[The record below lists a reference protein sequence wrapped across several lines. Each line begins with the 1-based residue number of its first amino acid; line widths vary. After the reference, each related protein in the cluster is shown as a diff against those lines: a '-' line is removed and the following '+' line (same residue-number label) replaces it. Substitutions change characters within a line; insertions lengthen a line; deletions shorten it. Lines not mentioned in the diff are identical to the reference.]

1 MKKFD
6 LYLLVSDLLLIC
18 LLTIELFFELS
29 LTLRI
34 LGYGT
39 AFILLIMQTFFSK
52 KYQRGSSWF
61 ETSLYL
67 LLSFSVCYSLSFY
80 DLLYTILSAVTL
92 LLLSFF

>member
-6 LYLLVSDLLLIC
+6 LYLLLSDLLLIG
-18 LLTIELFFELS
+18 LLIIELFFELN

-52 KYQRGSSWF
+52 KYQRGVSWF
-61 ETSLYL
+61 ETSLPTLCLPLSAIRYL
-67 LLSFSVCYSLSFY
+67 FMTFC
-80 DLLYTILSAVTL
+80 ILSPQQWL
-92 LLLSFF
+92 YYC

>member
-6 LYLLVSDLLLIC
+6 LYLLLSDLLMIGLLI
-18 LLTIELFFELS
+18 IELFFEFD

-39 AFILLIMQTFFSK
+39 AFILLIMQTFFSN
-52 KYQRGSSWF
+52 KYQRGTSWF

-67 LLSFSVCYSLSFY
+67 LFVFLC
-80 DLLYTILSAVTL
+80 LLFIIFL
-92 LLLSFF
+92 

>member
-6 LYLLVSDLLLIC
+6 LYLLLSDLLLIG
-18 LLTIELFFELS
+18 LLIIELFFELD

-52 KYQRGSSWF
+52 KYQRGTSWF

-67 LLSFSVCYSLSFY
+67 LFIFLC
-80 DLLYTILSAVTL
+80 LLFIIFL
-92 LLLSFF
+92 